1 MRIFVN
7 DIPVD
12 IVKKKSIS
20 NWDQYDTIKKGDN
33 KMTSDLDLKGN
44 ILFVD
49 LSKKEIGHFMRLMQD
64 KKFLEATSVTFAVTE
79 YKSSVKLVK
88 QQFTIIKAAGGLVK
102 EGKNVLMIYRLK
114 RWDLPKGKLDK
125 GESMK
130 ECAIREV
137 EEECNIKVA
146 LGDKICTTWHTY
158 TRFKK
163 RILKKTNWY
172 NMGCLDDTKMRPQQ
186 DENIEAV
193 AWFSTKKVA
202 ENLKNSYPSIR
213 HVFDK
218 FYKTNS

>member
-12 IVKKKSIS
+12 IVKKKSLS

-49 LSKKEIGHFMRLMQD
+49 LSKKEIGRFMRLMQD
-64 KKFLEATSVTFAVTE
+64 KKFLAATSVTFAVTE
-79 YKSSVKLVK
+79 YKASVKLVK

-102 EGKNVLMIYRLK
+102 EGKNILMIYRLK

-125 GESMK
+125 GETMK
-130 ECAIREV
+130 ECAVREV

-172 NMGCLDDTKMRPQQ
+172 NMSCLDDTKMQPQE
-186 DENIEAV
+186 DEDIEAV
-193 AWFSTKKVA
+193 AWFSTKKVE
-202 ENLKNSYPSIR
+202 ENLKNSYPSIL

-218 FYKTNS
+218 YHLQN

>member
-33 KMTSDLDLKGN
+33 KMTSDLDLKGS

-79 YKSSVKLVK
+79 YKASVKLVK

-102 EGKNVLMIYRLK
+102 EGGNVLMIYRLK

-125 GESMK
+125 GETMK

-172 NMGCLDDTKMRPQQ
+172 NMSCLDDTKMQPQ
-186 DENIEAV
+186 ENEGIEAA
-193 AWFSTKKVA
+193 AWFSTKKVE
-202 ENLKNSYPSIR
+202 ENLKNSYPSILQ
-213 HVFDK
+213 VFDK
-218 FYKTNS
+218 YYLQN

>member
-1 MRIFVN
+1 MRVFVN

-12 IVKKKSIS
+12 IVKKESLS
-20 NWDQYDTIKKGDN
+20 NWDIYDTIKKGDN

-64 KKFLEATSVTFAVTE
+64 KKFNRATSVTFAVTE
-79 YKSSVKLVK
+79 YKASIKLVK
-88 QQFTIIKAAGGLVK
+88 QQFTIVKAAGGLIK
-102 EGKNVLMIYRLK
+102 EGKNILMIYRLK
-114 RWDLPKGKLDK
+114 RWDLPKGKRDK
-125 GESMK
+125 GETMK
-130 ECAIREV
+130 ECAVREV

-172 NMGCLDDTKMRPQQ
+172 YMDCLDDTKMQPQE
-186 DENIEAV
+186 DEGIEAV
-193 AWFSTKKVA
+193 AWFSRKNIE

-218 FYKTNS
+218 YYKTNS

>member
-49 LSKKEIGHFMRLMQD
+49 LSKKEIGYFMRLMQD
-64 KKFLEATSVTFAVTE
+64 KKFLDATSVTFAVTE
-79 YKSSVKLVK
+79 YKASVKLVK

-102 EGKNVLMIYRLK
+102 EEENVLMIYRLK

-125 GESMK
+125 GETMK

-172 NMGCLDDTKMRPQQ
+172 NMSCLDDTKMQPQ
-186 DENIEAV
+186 ENEGIEAA
-193 AWFSTKKVA
+193 AWFSIKKVE
-202 ENLKNSYPSIR
+202 ENLKNSYPSIL

-218 FYKTNS
+218 YHQQH